1 MAVPSKGP
9 ELGGYDYDFIIRV
22 PEDWICLVCHLAM
35 KDPVQ
40 IVGCG
45 HRLCNICMES
55 LFRRPSPSC
64 PADRQP
70 LSRDKIFPDAA
81 CHRKILDL
89 SVKCSYFRCSWTGEL
104 RDVEKHQSS
113 CSFKVVNCPNVGCK
127 EKLTKQ
133 ELTIHVTFE
142 CSWRIIKC
150 EYCTASFVQNQKQ
163 IHLATCR
170 KFPVQCT
177 NKCGVRDIPREM
189 LGDHTRYDCPKTL
202 VQCEYNS
209 LGCDAVFPRS
219 SATFHSESQVEHHL
233 TLALR
238 GLESTQHQ
246 VRALANLVKEQSQQI
261 KRLEQMTEK
270 YAPYIWKITGF
281 QAVYDRAVTGEQ
293 ETLLSEPFYL
303 SKNGYKLRIK
313 MLPNGGTA
321 DPPSHKKYHGKY
333 LSVYIKVI
341 PGDYDSILLWPFTE
355 KIRITIIDQ
364 ASCQGDRVNISMVVD
379 FKDSPWPR
387 PLKEGN
393 LGFGYPGFVPQNEL
407 QTRSYLKNDKIFL
420 MASRG

>member
-1 MAVPSKGP
+1 MAVLTKGP
-9 ELGGYDYDFIIRV
+9 ELGGYDYDFITRV

-113 CSFKVVNCPNVGCK
+113 CSFKVVNCPNIGCK

-163 IHLATCR
+163 IHLATCT

-189 LGDHTRYDCPKTL
+189 
-202 VQCEYNS
+202 
-209 LGCDAVFPRS
+209 FPRS

-321 DPPSHKKYHGKY
+321 DPPSHKKFHGKY

>member
-1 MAVPSKGP
+1 M
-9 ELGGYDYDFIIRV
+9 L
-22 PEDWICLVCHLAM
+22 
-35 KDPVQ
+35 
-40 IVGCG
+40 
-45 HRLCNICMES
+45 LC
-55 LFRRPSPSC
+55 FFW
-64 PADRQP
+64 Q
-70 LSRDKIFPDAA
+70 
-81 CHRKILDL
+81 
-89 SVKCSYFRCSWTGEL
+89 
-104 RDVEKHQSS
+104 
-113 CSFKVVNCPNVGCK
+113 
-127 EKLTKQ
+127 
-133 ELTIHVTFE
+133 
-142 CSWRIIKC
+142 
-150 EYCTASFVQNQKQ
+150 
-163 IHLATCR
+163 
-170 KFPVQCT
+170 
-177 NKCGVRDIPREM
+177 

-209 LGCDAVFPRS
+209 LGCDAVVRIFLKKCMPPLFHSISDGLRRDRKLSASDIFSRFHAQKDKYSHLIVGIFLRSQFPRS